1 MSMRSSRETAMMK
14 YFMPS
19 VHCPSERAT
28 LFEKTKGNS
37 MISTR
42 SRNSLALVSLS
53 HILSFMEVGTF
64 SEVRQVDSII
74 ITGQKRA
81 VKVVNKMHLTN
92 TVDIKRF
99 FYEIQLLR
107 DLDHPGVLKIFEYF
121 QDKDRLYIVTEYVAG
136 GELLTEMNR

>member
-1 MSMRSSRETAMMK
+1 
-14 YFMPS
+14 
-19 VHCPSERAT
+19 
-28 LFEKTKGNS
+28 
-37 MISTR
+37 
-42 SRNSLALVSLS
+42 
-53 HILSFMEVGTF
+53 MEVGTF